1 MRLSYVCPN
10 EPEGERDGV
19 TGCELPGETLHLLF
33 VGDSLCMGV
42 GAYTPAP
49 VQAACAERLARAK
62 GSPVR
67 WRTIGCT
74 GADVRELKARVEEAG
89 GAGRFDLAVV
99 MCGVNDGKQ
108 IMWGRWPSVFREDL
122 AELCATL
129 RKSAPEGRLI
139 VPRLPSL
146 DAPTLQIWPMRPL
159 AQLLFES
166 FEEQKDA
173 VGRALARIDV
183 PLPNPEL
190 LGGARLK
197 LNWAADGIHPSGE
210 GYRLMGEWLGAALAA
225 RTVAA
230 E

>member
-1 MRLSYVCPN
+1 
-10 EPEGERDGV
+10 
-19 TGCELPGETLHLLF
+19 
-33 VGDSLCMGV
+33 MGV

-74 GADVRELKARVEEAG
+74 GADVRELKARVEAAG

-108 IMWGRWPSVFREDL
+108 ILWGRWPSAFREDL
-122 AELCATL
+122 EDLCSTL
-129 RKSAPEGRLI
+129 KKSAPEGRLM

-159 AQLLFES
+159 AQVLFGA
-166 FEEQKDA
+166 FEEQKEA
-173 VGRALARIDV
+173 VGRAFANIDV
-183 PLPNPEL
+183 PLPNPSL
-190 LGGARLK
+190 LGGVRLK
-197 LNWAADGIHPSGE
+197 SLWAADGIHPSGE
-210 GYRLMGEWLGAALAA
+210 GYRLMGEWLGTALA
-225 RTVAA
+225 TKSVAA